1 MKQTSKNARLADYI
15 FIRIGSAERNQ
26 LERLAGQEKTSMAAV
41 ARRFL
46 LRGLLADAEPEEQQ
60 QSEERT

>member
-26 LERLAGQEKTSMAAV
+26 LERLAQQEKTSMAGI

-60 QSEERT
+60 REERT